1 MSEATND
8 KKIEVES
15 EVETCPF
22 CGQFHIKGGRCDC
35 TPSVIEY
42 HRNEKIARAVLTLH
56 EMCHDLPSEVF
67 DLLAKAC
74 SLIGYEHANKV
85 SLTVDGTA
93 LTVKGCVSY
102 ITVDRTDKTK
112 KSETV

>member
-8 KKIEVES
+8 KKIEVEN
-15 EVETCPF
+15 EMETCPF
-22 CGQFHIKGGRCDC
+22 CGQLHIAGGRCDC

-42 HRNEKIARAVLTLH
+42 HRKEKIARAVLTLNG
-56 EMCHDLPSEVF
+56 MCRDLPSEDF

-74 SLIGYEHANKV
+74 SLIGYEHADKV
-85 SLTVDGTA
+85 SLTVDGTV
-93 LTVKGCVSY
+93 LTVKGCANY
-102 ITVDRTDKTK
+102 ITVDRTDKQK

>member
-8 KKIEVES
+8 KKIEVEN
-15 EVETCPF
+15 EMETCPF
-22 CGQFHIKGGRCDC
+22 CGQLHIAGGRCDC

-42 HRNEKIARAVLTLH
+42 HRKEKIARAVLTLNG
-56 EMCHDLPSEVF
+56 MCRDLPSEDF

-74 SLIGYEHANKV
+74 SLIGYEDADKV
-85 SLTVDGTA
+85 SLTVDGTV
-93 LTVKGCVSY
+93 LTVKGCANY
-102 ITVDRTDKTK
+102 ITVDRTDKQK

>member
-8 KKIEVES
+8 KKIEVEDGM
-15 EVETCPF
+15 EACPF
-22 CGQFHIKGGRCDC
+22 CGQLHIAGGRCDC

-42 HRNEKIARAVLTLH
+42 HRKEKIARAVLTLNG
-56 EMCHDLPSEVF
+56 MCRDLPSEVF

-74 SLIGYEHANKV
+74 SLIGYEDADKV
-85 SLTVDGTA
+85 SLTVDGTV
-93 LTVKGCVSY
+93 LKVKGCANY
-102 ITVDRTDKTK
+102 ITVDRTDKQK